1 MEFATGRLHFCGGGA
16 IRGRVGEQQVIMEC
30 ITALAVLGIVII
42 GLLLIIQA
50 ITLDEALQAIGRV
63 LGTVVLFLVGLCL
76 FTSILQTIIQ
86 PWLASLLPLLA
97 KVALIAFVILL
108 LALVTNIVRHRVM
121 NRDRKSINRGEP

>member
-1 MEFATGRLHFCGGGA
+1 M
-16 IRGRVGEQQVIMEC
+16 IMEC